1 MSVGL
6 YLIYTVLQIVLNTYV
21 TWQFPRLLRRV
32 GLVVRLGIWRCEF
45 VSQRRRTINAWLPET
60 PFMDELCTVAYTPA
74 GCSLLPGSLWGM
86 HGLQTAYMDLK
97 IALPNLIFP
106 PAVPLSSPC
115 VNQWTWMKL
124 AVCLLW
130 FSTNLRNIKF
140 IYCLILDGTTEL
152 DC

>member
-1 MSVGL
+1 MSH
-6 YLIYTVLQIVLNTYV
+6 TVLQIVLKSYV
-21 TWQFPRLLRRV
+21 RWQFPRLMRRV
-32 GLVVRLGIWRCEF
+32 GLVVNTSDSGYGVASSSPDEGALSMPGCRRRRLGLWVNHAPSLTPAACYRAVCE
-45 VSQRRRTINAWLPET
+45 AWS
-60 PFMDELCTVAYTPA
+60 AYT
-74 GCSLLPGSLWGM
+74 
-86 HGLQTAYMDLK
+86 DLK
-97 IALPNLIFP
+97 IALPYLIFP
-106 PAVPLSSPC
+106 PAIPLSSPC